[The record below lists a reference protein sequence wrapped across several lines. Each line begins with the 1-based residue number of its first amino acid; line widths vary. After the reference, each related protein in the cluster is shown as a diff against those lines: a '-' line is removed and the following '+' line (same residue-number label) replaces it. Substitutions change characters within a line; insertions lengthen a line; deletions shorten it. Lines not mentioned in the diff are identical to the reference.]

1 MALTELTIKNL
12 KATGKVYRVAD
23 GGGLTLEISATG
35 SKLWR
40 LRYRHQGKGQMIAL
54 GKYPTVGLAEAR
66 RKRDEL
72 KAQASEGKH
81 LTREKKKQKL
91 QQAYE
96 GSNTFER
103 IARDWLEFKQSAIVQ
118 PPFECPVLI

>member
-1 MALTELTIKNL
+1 MALTELTIKSL

-54 GKYPTVGLAEAR
+54 GKYPAISLAEAR
-66 RKRDEL
+66 RKRDEM
-72 KAQASEGKH
+72 KTQIGEGKH
-81 LTREKKKQKL
+81 LSREKKLQKL
-91 QQAYE
+91 
-96 GSNTFER
+96 
-103 IARDWLEFKQSAIVQ
+103 RDQHKGENSFKKTAIR
-118 PPFECPVLI
+118 

>member
-54 GKYPTVGLAEAR
+54 GKYPAVGLAEAR

-72 KAQASEGKH
+72 KAQASEGQTPHSRK
-81 LTREKKKQKL
+81 EKAKAATSL
-91 QQAYE
+91 
-96 GSNTFER
+96 
-103 IARDWLEFKQSAIVQ
+103 
-118 PPFECPVLI
+118 